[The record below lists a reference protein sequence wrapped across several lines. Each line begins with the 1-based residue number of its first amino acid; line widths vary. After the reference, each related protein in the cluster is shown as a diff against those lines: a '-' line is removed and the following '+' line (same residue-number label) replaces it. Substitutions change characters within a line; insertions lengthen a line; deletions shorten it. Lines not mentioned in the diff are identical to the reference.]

1 MRQWLILVATV
12 VLGLGRA
19 QAQVEIY
26 IDEADKSDTV
36 IVFGVTSFNR
46 PLTRSFTVRNATDST
61 IRIIP
66 SRTDNDGQQSPVVN
80 EFEGLFTNEDVPPQS
95 TRSLNVR
102 YRADVAFFPADS
114 VAEVRLVLD
123 VVRPPSLRP
132 LQQKVLILRGL
143 KTGNVLGTVQKH
155 LRFDSVYVG
164 TVVPRRA
171 TYTVQNL
178 LPVRFAATSQRL
190 LLRTPALGPKEIL
203 VDTFPAVEFP
213 ERGTIDWRLSYSPR
227 DRGRDS
233 ADFEI
238 RYANV
243 DNVRDT
249 IVVTKISGY
258 GVEQQIDIAG
268 AASLGSG
275 PPVVLILPDTVRV
288 DELAV
293 GSTLDVAVRLSNTGN
308 ADVHVDSIR
317 VTPEVG
323 QGTCTVINPVRAL
336 SIGRTDTML
345 IRLRPSQ
352 WGEFVARIDLVTDLA
367 RRGFG
372 DVPDAA
378 VRRSIYV
385 VVRTRSV
392 LRVAAEPLSL
402 GPVIVASNCSD
413 QSTTDFDVVNTG
425 ISELRIDSISI
436 SPPGFGISVTPQ
448 SFVLPPG
455 AARSLQCVFSPL
467 VVGRFGGEL
476 TVHLSG
482 DEATRPITFFATA
495 LAADTLALSAPDT
508 VRGRPGSVV
517 ELPVT
522 VASGTA
528 LGMQRARFVIDFNST
543 VASIAEVVQ
552 QATASENALLSI
564 EPRTRGAVVTL
575 RDDAG
580 FPDRDTLIIL
590 RLRLYLG
597 DSASTRVLIDA
608 DTSSIGLA
616 SCPDLLPLRIRAGR
630 VGIDSVCGLS
640 YKTAVGGLRTFR
652 AGVLPNPA
660 MDVATVAIM
669 GPIGSTATVD
679 VLDAL
684 GRPCCQTR
692 VMTCTAAITTA
703 LIDVSMLPPA
713 AYAVVVR
720 INDGVQTI
728 PLVVQR

>member
-1 MRQWLILVATV
+1 MRQWLILIAVV
-12 VLGLGRA
+12 VLGFGRA

-26 IDEADKSDTV
+26 IDESDKSDTV
-36 IVFGVTSFNR
+36 IVFGVTTFNR
-46 PLTRSFTVRNATDST
+46 ALTRSFTVRNGTDST

-66 SRTDNDGQQSPVVN
+66 SRTDIDGQQSPVVN

-123 VVRPPSLRP
+123 VVRPSSLRP
-132 LQQKVLILRGL
+132 LQQRVLILRGL
-143 KTGNVLGTVQKH
+143 KTGNVLGTVQKQ

-164 TVVPRRA
+164 TVIPRRA
-171 TYTVQNL
+171 TYSVQNL
-178 LPVRFAATSQRL
+178 LPVRFAASSQRL

-203 VDTFPAVEFP
+203 VDTFPSVEFA
-213 ERGTIDWRLSYSPR
+213 ERGTIDWRISYSPR

-238 RYANV
+238 QYVNT

-249 IVVTKISGY
+249 IVVTRISGY

-268 AASLGSG
+268 AASIGGG
-275 PPVVLILPDTVRV
+275 PAAVVATPDTVRV
-288 DELAV
+288 NDVAV
-293 GSTLDVAVRLSNTGN
+293 GSTFDLAIRISNAGN
-308 ADVHVDSIR
+308 ADLHIDSVRI
-317 VTPEVG
+317 TPQLG
-323 QGTCTVINPVRAL
+323 QGTCTVINAIRSVNV
-336 SIGRTDTML
+336 SSTDTL
-345 IRLRPSQ
+345 VVRLRPARR
-352 WGEFVARIDLVTDLA
+352 GEFSARIDLFTDIA

-372 DVPDAA
+372 DVPDSA

-385 VVRTRSV
+385 VARTRSI
-392 LRVAAEPLSL
+392 LRVAAEPLTF
-402 GPVIVASNCSD
+402 GPVVVAANCSD
-413 QSTTDFDVVNTG
+413 QSTTDFDVVNIGATD
-425 ISELRIDSISI
+425 LRIDSISV
-436 SPPGFGISVTPQ
+436 SPSGSGISVTPQ
-448 SFVLPPG
+448 SFVLPAG
-455 AARSLQCVFSPL
+455 GSRSLRCIFAPL
-467 VVGRFGGEL
+467 AAGRFTGEL

-482 DEATRPITFFATA
+482 DESIRPIAFSATA
-495 LAADTLALSAPDT
+495 LAADTLALSLPSE
-508 VRGRPGSVV
+508 VRGRPGSLVD
-517 ELPVT
+517 LPVT
-522 VASGTA
+522 VSSGSA
-528 LGMQRARFVIDFNST
+528 LGMQRARLVVDYNPT
-543 VASIAEVVQ
+543 VAGVVGVVQ
-552 QATASENALLSI
+552 RSTASENALMSI
-564 EPRTRGAVVTL
+564 EPQLRGAVITL

-580 FPDRDTLIIL
+580 LPDRDTLVIVRMQI
-590 RLRLYLG
+590 YLG
-597 DSASTRVLIDA
+597 DSASTRILIDA
-608 DTSSIGLA
+608 DTSSIGLGA
-616 SCPDLLPLRIRAGR
+616 CPDLLPLRIRAGY

-669 GPIGSTATVD
+669 GPTGSTVTVD